1 MFWVYWAYNIN
12 ADNYWRA
19 YITKLSA
26 THFYFALQLD
36 KNLKGSYRRTD
47 QVLIIDK
54 KPSITDISPNM
65 TVIANQFSNPGWYRT
80 GTAIRTS
87 GTSFVK
93 VKFDDGKEK
102 WVRIELVRLISRPRF
117 CVDVK

>member
-1 MFWVYWAYNIN
+1 MFWVHWSYNLN
-12 ADNYWRA
+12 AVYYWRA
-19 YITKLSA
+19 YITKLNV
-26 THFYFALQLD
+26 THFDFVLLNE

-54 KPSITDISPNM
+54 KPSITDISPNLP
-65 TVIANQFSNPGWYRT
+65 VIANQFSNPEWYRT

-87 GTSFVK
+87 RSSFVW
-93 VKFDDGKEK
+93 VTFDDGKAK
-102 WVRIELVRLISRPRF
+102 WVRIERVRLISRPRF